1 MVRFLCHCLYARLT
15 CFYGCLCFILR
26 EIFTRYE
33 LIFPP
38 FDTLT
43 ILGYVAL
50 FNHKPV
56 RKHLYTRL
64 KFATNI
70 RIVQLL

>member
-1 MVRFLCHCLYARLT
+1 MPLSLCSPNL
-15 CFYGCLCFILR
+15 FYGCLCFILR

-33 LIFPP
+33 RIFPP
-38 FDTLT
+38 FDTGT

-50 FNHKPV
+50 FYHKPV
-56 RKHLYTRL
+56 RKHLYTGL
-64 KFATNI
+64 KFATSI